1 MVVSDLFA
9 PLKAR
14 YSADQVSFLRAVLDG
29 DEPFLSPALVAA
41 AAEEV
46 VLYEGEREVEELRS
60 LRSAI
65 FIRAWARLTAEA
77 GERPRAEGRAD
88 LSREDVALMS
98 RAIPY
103 THFFAVDDSVLTHRL
118 FEGGSSDVMT
128 RAGFLMADA
137 ATVLP
142 YDPVRDHV
150 LVIEQFRFGPY
161 ARGDLR
167 PWMLEPIAGRID
179 TGEGPE
185 ITARR
190 EAEEEAGVV
199 IGALHKVAEYYPSSG
214 AVTEYVTSY
223 IGIADLPESLAK
235 SGGGLD
241 HEHEDIASY
250 VISFE
255 RLMEMCDA
263 GQLDVGP
270 LYMSALWLAR
280 HRERL
285 RAEAKI

>member
-9 PLKAR
+9 PLSKT
-14 YSADQVSFLRAVLDG
+14 YKPEQIDFLRDVLTG
-29 DEPFLSPALVAA
+29 DEAFLSPALIAS

-46 VLYEGEREVEELRS
+46 VLYHGEREVEELRV
-60 LRSAI
+60 LRSLI
-65 FIRAWARLTAEA
+65 FTRAWARLTAKM
-77 GERPRAEGRAD
+77 GGRPRAEKRAD
-88 LSREDVALMS
+88 LSHKDVTLLS
-98 RAIPY
+98 RTIPY
-103 THFFAVDDSVLTHRL
+103 THFFAVDDSVITHRL
-118 FEGGSSDVMT
+118 FEGGSTDVMS
-128 RAGFLMADA
+128 RGGFLMADA

-161 ARGDLR
+161 ARGDAR
-167 PWMLEPIAGRID
+167 PWMIEPIAGRID

-190 EAEEEAGVV
+190 EAEEEAGVT
-199 IGALHKVAEYYPSSG
+199 IGALHKIAEYYPSAG
-214 AVTEYVTSY
+214 AITEYVTSY
-223 IGIADLPESLAK
+223 VGIADLPHSLTK

-241 HEHEDIASY
+241 DEHEDIASY
-250 VISFE
+250 VIPFA

-280 HRERL
+280 HRDRL
-285 RAEAKI
+285 RAEAGL

>member
-1 MVVSDLFA
+1 MSDLFA

-88 LSREDVALMS
+88 LSREDVTLMS

-241 HEHEDIASY
+241 LEHEDIASY

>member
-9 PLKAR
+9 PLSKT
-14 YSADQVSFLRAVLDG
+14 YPPDQIDFLRAVLAG
-29 DEPFLSPALVAA
+29 DEAFLSPALIAS

-46 VLYEGEREVEELRS
+46 VLYHGEREVEELRG
-60 LRSAI
+60 LRSLI
-65 FIRAWARLTAEA
+65 FTRAWARLTAQT
-77 GERPRAEGRAD
+77 GGRPRTEKRAD
-88 LSREDVALMS
+88 LSRSDVTLLS
-98 RAIPY
+98 RTIPY
-103 THFFAVDDSVLTHRL
+103 THFFAVDDSVITHRL
-118 FEGGSSDVMT
+118 FEGGSTDVMS
-128 RAGFLMADA
+128 RGGFLMADA

-161 ARGDLR
+161 ARGDAR
-167 PWMLEPIAGRID
+167 PWMIEPIAGRID

-190 EAEEEAGVV
+190 EAEEEAGVT
-199 IGALHKVAEYYPSSG
+199 IGTLHKIAEYYPSAG
-214 AVTEYVTSY
+214 AITEYVTSY
-223 IGIADLPESLAK
+223 VGIADLPDSLTKA
-235 SGGGLD
+235 GGGLD
-241 HEHEDIASY
+241 DEHEDIASY
-250 VISFE
+250 VIPFE

-280 HRERL
+280 HRDRL
-285 RAEAKI
+285 RAEAGL